1 LHGLKGI
8 YEVKDAC
15 FACDLSDFGNGI
27 HKATVAL
34 ENVDWKKNSEYILI
48 LPPLIAPGL

>member
-1 LHGLKGI
+1 MPASRAIFPISAMG
-8 YEVKDAC
+8 
-15 FACDLSDFGNGI
+15 F
-27 HKATVAL
+27 KATVAL